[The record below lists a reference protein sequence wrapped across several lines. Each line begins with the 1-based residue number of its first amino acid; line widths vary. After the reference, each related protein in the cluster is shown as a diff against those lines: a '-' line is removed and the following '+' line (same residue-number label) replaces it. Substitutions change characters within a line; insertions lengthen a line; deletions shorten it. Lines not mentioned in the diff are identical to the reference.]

1 MRILIRNKKN
11 KYQLNS
17 CEKNLLEELK
27 RQLSDSKINKPI
39 RYGFLS
45 NGTMFVCLDG
55 IGQIGRVKLRGRIFR
70 MQIMKMSNSLSDY
83 LDVKWLENI
92 TFDGDIGNSI
102 NFSTCTKL
110 NHDSLMS
117 IINHLKDFSGT
128 STTKTCTLGSSN
140 LAKLTD
146 AEKAIATQKGW
157 SLA

>member
-1 MRILIRNKKN
+1 MGFFNFFHHPKPKPTNKLDCNSSNEIYYYEDFDSKQKN

-92 TFDGDIGNSI
+92 TFDE
-102 NFSTCTKL
+102 C
-110 NHDSLMS
+110 
-117 IINHLKDFSGT
+117 IINIYKWVDYANSQ
-128 STTKTCTLGSSN
+128 N
-140 LAKLTD
+140 
-146 AEKAIATQKGW
+146 
-157 SLA
+157 